1 MLALLLAQ
9 GEPFLIEFEGA
20 RRTVAVYM
28 F

>member
-9 GEPFLIEFEGA
+9 GEPFLIEFLGG

>member
-9 GEPFLIEFEGA
+9 GEPFVIEFKGT
-20 RRTVAVYM
+20 RRSVAVYM